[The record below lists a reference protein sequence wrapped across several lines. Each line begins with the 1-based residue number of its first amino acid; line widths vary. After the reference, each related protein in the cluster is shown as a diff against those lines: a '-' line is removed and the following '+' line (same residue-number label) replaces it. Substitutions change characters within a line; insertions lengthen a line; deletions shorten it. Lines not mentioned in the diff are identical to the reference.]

1 VIVGDKGKKDKEKG
15 QKQQAVKGRLEE
27 QRKIEKQPKR
37 NS

>member
-1 VIVGDKGKKDKEKG
+1 MGDKGKKDKEKG
-15 QKQQAVKGRLEE
+15 QKQQAVKGKQEE